1 MGPVVKLVLLGYA
14 AVGLGGCLPL
24 TVASALGMVAG
35 GGGGPSAKGTNSPA
49 FQESQWVKD
58 KGPELYQA
66 TEAAVLEECTARI
79 ETPTPAS
86 AGAESSAVAGGS
98 PSHSSQGNAC
108 VFRETCLPGNR
119 TPVRLL
125 VCGPA
130 GRPSMQSHDGTGGMA
145 QVQNW
150 VWEQEPVVRPQP
162 DEE

>member
-35 GGGGPSAKGTNSPA
+35 GPGGPSAKGTNSPA
-49 FQESQWVKD
+49 FRESQWIKD

-79 ETPTPAS
+79 ETPAPAS
-86 AGAESSAVAGGS
+86 AGAESSAEGGTF
-98 PSHSSQGNAC
+98 SHSSQGNAC
-108 VFRETCLPGNR
+108 VYRETCLPGNR

-130 GRPSMQSHDGTGGMA
+130 GRPSMQLHDGTGGMA

-150 VWEQEPVVRPQP
+150 VWEQKPVVGSQP
-162 DEE
+162 GDE